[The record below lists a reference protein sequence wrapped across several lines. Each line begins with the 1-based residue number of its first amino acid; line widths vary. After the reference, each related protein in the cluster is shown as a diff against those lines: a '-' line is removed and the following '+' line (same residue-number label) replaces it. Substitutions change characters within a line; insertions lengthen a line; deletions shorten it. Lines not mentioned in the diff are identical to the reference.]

1 MSSCSGIKSE
11 HKSWVND
18 CSGYIAFY
26 YDGNESK
33 KNIIK
38 SLAEKYNLKFG
49 EEETL
54 LKPSYII
61 RVKGNDSYKIN
72 TWNELLEL
80 FNNSESFIE

>member
-1 MSSCSGIKSE
+1 MSINHGLMI
-11 HKSWVND
+11 V
-18 CSGYIAFY
+18 GYIAFY